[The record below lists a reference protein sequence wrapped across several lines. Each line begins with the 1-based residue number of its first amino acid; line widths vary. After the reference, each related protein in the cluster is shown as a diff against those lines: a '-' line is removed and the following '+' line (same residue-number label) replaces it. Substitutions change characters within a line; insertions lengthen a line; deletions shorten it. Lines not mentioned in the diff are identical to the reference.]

1 MVYNLKVTKT
11 MRIKLTLSQLKK
23 ILQKERLKF
32 PIMFRVEDFTHNE
45 FSEFQKLLQSEER
58 G

>member
-1 MVYNLKVTKT
+1 MKIIVL
-11 MRIKLTLSQLKK
+11 LSQLEM

-32 PIMFRVEDFTHNE
+32 PISFKGEDFTE
-45 FSEFQKLLQSEER
+45 QEIKQFQKLLQQSEER